1 MLFGKKKSASEVITE
16 GRFEIKRL
24 VAKEDIHASL
34 QLAEDVFMQ
43 FEAPDFPPRGV
54 ESFRNFIW
62 GRRVKEMLEDGSFV
76 VWGCYCENQLVGMLA
91 MRDSNHISLL
101 FVLSDFHRQGIGRML
116 FAQAK
121 KYAML
126 HLKRKIT
133 VNASPYG
140 LPFYRAIGFRE
151 VSMESVVDGVRSTPM
166 EAKI

>member
-1 MLFGKKKSASEVITE
+1 MFFSRKKAVSEIITE

-24 VAKEDIHASL
+24 TTKEDIRASL

-54 ESFRNFIW
+54 ESFKSFIW
-62 GRRVKEMLEDGSFV
+62 GRRVKEMIEDGSFAL
-76 VWGCYCENQLVGMLA
+76 WSCYCENQLVGMLA
-91 MRDSNHISLL
+91 MRDNSHISLL
-101 FVLSDFHRQGIGRML
+101 FVIGDFHRQGIGRML

-121 KYAML
+121 KYAAL

-140 LPFYRAIGFRE
+140 LPFYRAIGFKE
-151 VSMESVVDGVRSTPM
+151 TDMENVIDGVRSTPM

>member
-24 VAKEDIHASL
+24 TAKEDIRASL

-43 FEAPDFPPRGV
+43 FEAPDFSPRGV

-62 GRRVKEMLEDGSFV
+62 GKRIAEMIKDGSFV

-91 MRDSNHISLL
+91 MRDCQHISLA
-101 FVLSDFHRQGIGRML
+101 FVMADFHRQGIGRML
-116 FAQAK
+116 YSQAE
-121 KYAML
+121 KYASL
-126 HLKRKIT
+126 HLQRKIT

-140 LPFYRAIGFRE
+140 LPFYRAIGFKE
-151 VSMESVVDGVRSTPM
+151 TDMENVVDGVRSTPM

>member
-24 VAKEDIHASL
+24 TAKEDIRASL

-62 GRRVKEMLEDGSFV
+62 GKRIAEMIKDGSFV

-91 MRDSNHISLL
+91 MRDCQHISLA
-101 FVLSDFHRQGIGRML
+101 FVMADFHRQGIGRML
-116 FAQAK
+116 YSQAK
-121 KYAML
+121 KYASL

-140 LPFYRAIGFRE
+140 LPFYRAIGFKE
-151 VSMESVVDGVRSTPM
+151 TDMENVVDGVRSTPM

>member
-1 MLFGKKKSASEVITE
+1 MLFGKKKSASEVVSE

-24 VAKEDIHASL
+24 TAKEDIRASL

-54 ESFRNFIW
+54 ESFKSFIW
-62 GRRVKEMLEDGSFV
+62 GRRVKEMLEDGSFTL
-76 VWGCYCENQLVGMLA
+76 WGCYCENQLVGMLA
-91 MRDSNHISLL
+91 MRDNSHISLL
-101 FVLSDFHRQGIGRML
+101 FVMGDFHRQGIGRML
-116 FAQAK
+116 YSQAK
-121 KYAML
+121 KYAAL

-140 LPFYRAIGFRE
+140 LPFYRAIGFKE
-151 VSMESVVDGVRSTPM
+151 TDMENVVDGVRSTPM

>member
-1 MLFGKKKSASEVITE
+1 MLFSKKKSAPEIITE

-24 VAKEDIHASL
+24 TAKEDIHASL

-54 ESFRNFIW
+54 ESFKSFIW
-62 GRRVKEMLEDGSFV
+62 GKRVKEMIADGSFAL
-76 VWGCYCENQLVGMLA
+76 WGCYCENQLVGMLA
-91 MRDSNHISLL
+91 MRDNSHISLL
-101 FVLSDFHRQGIGRML
+101 FVMGDFHRQGIGRML

-121 KYAML
+121 KYAAL

-140 LPFYRAIGFRE
+140 LPFYRAIGFKE
-151 VSMESVVDGVRSTPM
+151 TDMESVIDGVRSTPM

>member
-1 MLFGKKKSASEVITE
+1 MLFSKKKTASEVITE

-24 VAKEDIHASL
+24 TAKEDIRASL

-62 GRRVKEMLEDGSFV
+62 GKRIAEMIKDGSFV

-91 MRDSNHISLL
+91 MRDCQHISLA
-101 FVLSDFHRQGIGRML
+101 FVMADFHRQGIGRML
-116 FAQAK
+116 YSQAK
-121 KYAML
+121 KYASL

-140 LPFYRAIGFRE
+140 LPFYRAIGFKE
-151 VSMESVVDGVRSTPM
+151 TDMENVVDGVRSTPM
-166 EAKI
+166 EAKL

>member
-24 VAKEDIHASL
+24 TAKEDIRASL

-62 GRRVKEMLEDGSFV
+62 GKRITEMIKDGSFV

-91 MRDSNHISLL
+91 MRDCQHISLA
-101 FVLSDFHRQGIGRML
+101 FVMADFHRQGIGRML
-116 FAQAK
+116 YSQAK
-121 KYAML
+121 KYAAL

-166 EAKI
+166 EARI